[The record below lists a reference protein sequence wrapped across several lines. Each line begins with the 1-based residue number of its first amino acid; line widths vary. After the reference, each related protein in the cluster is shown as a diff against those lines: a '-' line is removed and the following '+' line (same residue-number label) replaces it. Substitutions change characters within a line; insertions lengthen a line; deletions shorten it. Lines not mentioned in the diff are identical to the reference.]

1 MKFYII
7 YKCGNHNISDLCV
20 NCGPD
25 ASILVPRIG
34 ETFCDIDD
42 IEYEVIDIV
51 RVLESPKEYGIQVM
65 LKERTERKYK
75 NKRRTKT

>member
-7 YKCGNHNISDLCV
+7 YKCGDHTISDLCV

-25 ASILVPRIG
+25 ASMLVPRIG

-51 RVLESPKEYGIQVM
+51 RVLESPKEYGIQVI
-65 LKERTERKYK
+65 LKKRTECKYK
-75 NKRRTKT
+75 NKRRI